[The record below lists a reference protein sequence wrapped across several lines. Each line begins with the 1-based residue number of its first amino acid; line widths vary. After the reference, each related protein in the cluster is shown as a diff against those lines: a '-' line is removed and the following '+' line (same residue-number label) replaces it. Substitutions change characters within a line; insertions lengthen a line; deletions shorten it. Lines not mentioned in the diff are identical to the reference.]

1 MTKNKV
7 ETCFSPITY
16 PFFENKEAIVV
27 VVDILRATTAIGTAF
42 MNGIKKII
50 PVSTL
55 EEAKEYKNRG
65 FLVAAERDG
74 IVKEFAD
81 FGNSPFNFTKERV
94 GGKEVVYSTTNGTN
108 TIMLAKDSYK
118 VIIGSYLCISA
129 IANYIKKENRDALLL
144 CAGWKNKF
152 NLEDS
157 LFCGALAEKLLEDKN
172 YSTICDSTKAALDLW
187 HIAKPN
193 PYGYI
198 LKSAQKGRLQKNGLD
213 DVIEFCHQEDLTN
226 IIPYLK
232 DDSLS
237 IL

>member
-1 MTKNKV
+1 MRKV
-7 ETCFSPITY
+7 ETCFSPIMY
-16 PFFENKEAIVV
+16 PYFENKDAIVV

-55 EEAKEYKNRG
+55 EEAKEYKNKG
-65 FLVAAERDG
+65 YLVAAERDG
-74 IVKEFAD
+74 IVKDFAD
-81 FGNSPFNFTKERV
+81 FGNSPFNFSRENV
-94 GGKEVVYSTTNGTN
+94 GEKEVVYSTTNGTN

-129 IANYIKKENRDALLL
+129 IADYIIKEDRDALLL

-157 LFCGALAEKLLEDKN
+157 LFCGALAEKLLKN
-172 YSTICDSTKAALDLW
+172 NKYSTICDSTKAAIDLW
-187 HIAKPN
+187 ELAKPN

-213 DVIEFCHQEDLTN
+213 DVIEFCHQEDQTE

-232 DDSLS
+232 DNYLAT
-237 IL
+237 L

>member
-1 MTKNKV
+1 MTGNKV
-7 ETCFSPITY
+7 ETCFSPIMY
-16 PFFENKEAIVV
+16 PFYENKEAVVV

-55 EEAKEYKNRG
+55 EEAKEYKDKG
-65 FLVAAERDG
+65 YLVAAERDG

-81 FGNSPFNFTKERV
+81 FGNSPFNFTKKKV
-94 GGKEVVYSTTNGTN
+94 SGKEVVYSTTNGTN
-108 TIMLAKDSYK
+108 TVMLAKDSYK
-118 VIIGSYLCISA
+118 VVIGSYLCISA
-129 IANYIKKENRDALLL
+129 IADYIKKENRNALLL

-157 LFCGALAEKLLEDKN
+157 LFCGALAEKLLEDEN

-187 HIAKPN
+187 HMAKPN

-198 LKSAQKGRLQKNGLD
+198 LKSAQKARLQKNGLD
-213 DVIEFCHQEDLTN
+213 DVIEFCHLTDQTN
-226 IIPYLK
+226 IIPCLK
-232 DDSLS
+232 DNHLS

>member
-1 MTKNKV
+1 MAKNKV
-7 ETCFSPITY
+7 ETCFSPIMY
-16 PFFENKEAIVV
+16 PHFENNDAIVV
-27 VVDILRATTAIGTAF
+27 VVDILRATTAIGAAF

-55 EEAKEYKNRG
+55 DEAREYKNKG
-65 FLVAAERDG
+65 YLVAAERDG

-81 FGNSPFNFTKERV
+81 FGNSPFNFTREKV

-108 TIMLAKDSYK
+108 TIMLAKGSYK
-118 VIIGSYLCISA
+118 VIIGSYLCITA
-129 IANYIKKENRDALLL
+129 ISEYIIKEGRDVLLL

-157 LFCGALAEKLLEDKN
+157 LFCGALAEKLLKNEN

-187 HIAKPN
+187 QIAKPN

-198 LKSAQKGRLQKNGLD
+198 LKSAQKRRLQKNGLD
-213 DVIEFCHQEDLTN
+213 DVIEFCHEADQTN

-232 DDSLS
+232 DGHLCA
-237 IL
+237 L